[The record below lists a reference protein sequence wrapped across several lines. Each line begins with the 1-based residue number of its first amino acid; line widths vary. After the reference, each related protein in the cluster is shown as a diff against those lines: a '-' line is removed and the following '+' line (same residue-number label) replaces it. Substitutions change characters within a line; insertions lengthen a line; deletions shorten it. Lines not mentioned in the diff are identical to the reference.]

1 MTQRRVWI
9 DTDPAVTAG
18 NGEVDD
24 AFALFQ
30 ALRSPELDI
39 VGVSA
44 VFGNCELAHAYPM
57 AQEIVRQTGRTDIPV
72 WCGEGVEGG
81 CDSEAVGPLVEAIN
95 AGPITILALGPFT
108 TIAAALARPGVN
120 RANIESI
127 IFVGGRRPGQEFRV
141 SAAQEKPFR
150 DANFERDVGAT
161 AAVLA
166 LGLPLVFAG
175 WEVCAQMWITQNHLD
190 WIAAHGDEGALWLA
204 ASARGWLANWQQHL
218 GTPGFTPFDTLAV
231 GWLFVP
237 ELFTGHHWQAAIDT
251 NGAVAQLV
259 CGADVK
265 GAPVTY
271 LSSVDNDALRSD
283 LLNRLVSRVTEKA
296 TT

>member
-1 MTQRRVWI
+1 MTRRRVWI

-30 ALRSPELDI
+30 ALRSPEIDI

-44 VFGNCELAHAYPM
+44 VFGNCDLAHAYPM
-57 AQEIVRQTGRTDIPV
+57 AQEIVRRTGRSDIIV

-81 CDSEAVGPLVEAIN
+81 YGSEAVSPLIDAIN

-120 RANIESI
+120 HANIESI

-175 WEVCAQMWITQNHLD
+175 WEVCAQMWMTEDHLD
-190 WIAAHGDEGALWLA
+190 WLTAHGDEGAQWLST
-204 ASARGWLANWQQHL
+204 SARGWLTNWQQHL

-237 ELFTGHHWQAAIDT
+237 ELFTTHHWQAAIDSSGT
-251 NGAVAQLV
+251 VPHLI

-271 LSSVDNDALRSD
+271 LSTVNNDALRAD
-283 LLNRLVSRVTEKA
+283 LLNRLVGRVLEKA
-296 TT
+296 SI

>member
-1 MTQRRVWI
+1 MSQRRIWI

-30 ALRSPELDI
+30 ALRSPELEI

-44 VFGNCELAHAYPM
+44 VFGNCELSHAYPM
-57 AQEIVRQTGRTDIPV
+57 AQEIVRRTGRTDIPV

-81 CDSEAVGPLVEAIN
+81 RDSEAVVPLFEAIN

-120 RANIESI
+120 LANIESI

-141 SAAQEKPFR
+141 SAQQQKPFR

-166 LGLPLVFAG
+166 LGLPMVFAG
-175 WEVCAQMWITQNHLD
+175 WEVCAQMWMTGDHLD
-190 WIAAHGDEGALWLA
+190 WLMAHGDDGAQWLA
-204 ASARGWLANWQQHL
+204 TSARGWLANWQQHL

-237 ELFTGHHWQAAIDT
+237 ELFTTYQWQAAIDES
-251 NGAVAQLV
+251 GAVAELI
-259 CGADVK
+259 CGANVN
-265 GAPVTY
+265 GAKVTY
-271 LSSVDNDALRSD
+271 LSKVDNDALRAD
-283 LLNRLVSRVTEKA
+283 LLNRLLGRVLEKVSI
-296 TT
+296 

>member
-1 MTQRRVWI
+1 MARLRVWI

-30 ALRSPELDI
+30 ALRSPEFDI

-44 VFGNCELAHAYPM
+44 VFGNSDIAHAYPM
-57 AQEIVRQTGRTDIPV
+57 AQEIVRRTGRTDIPI
-72 WCGEGVEGG
+72 WCGEGIEGG
-81 CDSEAVGPLVEAIN
+81 CASEAVTPLMDAIN

-108 TIAAALARPGVN
+108 TIAAALARPGIN
-120 RANIESI
+120 HANIESI

-141 SAAQEKPFR
+141 SETQEKPFR

-166 LGLPLVFAG
+166 LGLPLIFAG
-175 WEVCAQMWITQNHLD
+175 WEVCAQMWMTQEHLD
-190 WIAAHGDEGALWLA
+190 WLGAHGDEGAQWLA

-218 GTPGFTPFDTLAV
+218 DTPGFTPFDTLAV
-231 GWLFVP
+231 GWLLTP
-237 ELFTGHHWQAAIDT
+237 QIFTAHHWHAAIDHS
-251 NGAVAQLV
+251 GDVAHLV
-259 CGADVK
+259 CGVDVN
-265 GAPVTY
+265 GVPVTY
-271 LSSVDNDALRSD
+271 LSAVDNEALRTD
-283 LLNRLVSRVTEKA
+283 LLNRLVNPIFEKA
-296 TT
+296 TS

>member
-1 MTQRRVWI
+1 MRQRRVWI
-9 DTDPAVTAG
+9 DTDPALTAG

-30 ALRSPELDI
+30 ALRSSEFDV

-44 VFGNCELAHAYPM
+44 IFGNCELAHAYPM

-81 CDSEAVGPLVEAIN
+81 CDSEAVAPLLEAIN

-108 TIAAALARPGVN
+108 TIAAALARPGVAL
-120 RANIESI
+120 ANIESI

-141 SAAQEKPFR
+141 SAQQQKPFC

-175 WEVCAQMWITQNHLD
+175 WEVCAQMWMMQEHLD
-190 WIAAHGDEGALWLA
+190 WLSAHGDQGAQWLA
-204 ASARGWLANWQQHL
+204 ASAQDWLANWQRHL

-231 GWLFVP
+231 GWLLVP
-237 ELFTGHHWQAAIDT
+237 ELFTSHHWQAAIDDS
-251 NGAVAQLV
+251 GPLAHLV
-259 CGADVK
+259 CGADIQ
-265 GAPVTY
+265 GAPITY
-271 LSSVDNDALRSD
+271 LSTVDNDALRAD
-283 LLNRLVSRVTEKA
+283 LLARLVSPVFEKA
-296 TT
+296 TP

>member
-1 MTQRRVWI
+1 MSQRRIWI

-44 VFGNCELAHAYPM
+44 VFGNCEISHAYPM
-57 AQEIVRQTGRTDIPV
+57 AQEIVRQTGRTDIRV

-81 CDSEAVGPLVEAIN
+81 RDSEAVVPLFEAIN

-120 RANIESI
+120 LANIESI

-141 SAAQEKPFR
+141 SAQQQKPFR

-166 LGLPLVFAG
+166 LGLPMVFAG
-175 WEVCAQMWITQNHLD
+175 WEVCAQMWMTGDHLD
-190 WIAAHGDEGALWLA
+190 WLMAHGDDGAQWLA
-204 ASARGWLANWQQHL
+204 TSARGWLANWQQHL

-237 ELFTGHHWQAAIDT
+237 ELFTTYQWQAAIDKS
-251 NGAVAQLV
+251 GAVAELI
-259 CGADVK
+259 CEADVNGTK
-265 GAPVTY
+265 VTY
-271 LSSVDNDALRSD
+271 LSKVDNDALRAD
-283 LLNRLVSRVTEKA
+283 LLNRLLGRVLEKVSI
-296 TT
+296 

>member
-1 MTQRRVWI
+1 VARRRVWI
-9 DTDPAVTAG
+9 DTDPALTAG

-30 ALRSPELDI
+30 ALRSPELDVI
-39 VGVSA
+39 GVSV
-44 VFGNCELAHAYPM
+44 VFGNCDLAHAYPM
-57 AQEIVRQTGRTDIPV
+57 AQEIVRQTGRSDVSV
-72 WCGEGVEGG
+72 WCGEGIAGG
-81 CDSEAVGPLVEAIN
+81 RDSEAVAPLADAIN

-108 TIAAALARPGVN
+108 KIAAALARPGVN
-120 RANIESI
+120 HTNIESI

-141 SAAQEKPFR
+141 SPQQQKPFR

-166 LGLPLVFAG
+166 LGLPLIFAG
-175 WEVCAQMWITQNHLD
+175 WEVCAQMWMTETHLD

-204 ASARGWLANWQQHL
+204 ASARGWLANWRQHL

-237 ELFTGHHWQAAIDT
+237 ELFTTHQWQAAIDHS
-251 NGAVAQLV
+251 GPVAQLI
-259 CGADVK
+259 CGADVI

-271 LSSVDNDALRSD
+271 LSTVDNDALRAD
-283 LLNRLVSRVTEKA
+283 LLNRLVGRTLEKVSL
-296 TT
+296 

>member
-1 MTQRRVWI
+1 MNRRRVWI
-9 DTDPAVTAG
+9 DTDPALTAG

-30 ALRSPELDI
+30 ALRSPELDVI
-39 VGVSA
+39 GVSA
-44 VFGNCELAHAYPM
+44 VFGNCDLAHAYPM
-57 AQEIVRQTGRTDIPV
+57 AQEIVRQTGRTDVSV

-81 CDSEAVGPLVEAIN
+81 CDSEAVAPLVDAIN

-108 TIAAALARPGVN
+108 TIAAALARPSVN
-120 RANIESI
+120 HTNIESI
-127 IFVGGRRPGQEFRV
+127 IFVGGRRRDQEFRV
-141 SAAQEKPFR
+141 SPQQQKPFR

-166 LGLPLVFAG
+166 HGLPLIFAG
-175 WEVCAQMWITQNHLD
+175 WEVCAQMWMTQDHLD
-190 WIAAHGDEGALWLA
+190 WLSAQGDEGAQWLA

-237 ELFTGHHWQAAIDT
+237 ELFTTHQWQAGID
-251 NGAVAQLV
+251 NSGPVAQLI
-259 CGADVK
+259 CGPDVN

-271 LSSVDNDALRSD
+271 LSTVDNDALRAD
-283 LLNRLVSRVTEKA
+283 LLNRLVGRAFEKVSL
-296 TT
+296 